1 MEKRAKTGTLRRGPG
16 LRADEAAKYLGVKLD
31 TLAKWRQLGKGPP
44 FSDAL
49 GRDPRY
55 HADDLDAFLW
65 GDGVAV
71 NSADAWARRQKR
83 RG

>member
-1 MEKRAKTGTLRRGPG
+1 MNVP
-16 LRADEAAKYLGVKLD
+16 EAAQYIGVKPE
-31 TLAKWRQLGKGPP
+31 TLAKWRQKGKGPP

-55 HADDLDAFLW
+55 HVDDLDTFLW

-71 NSADAWARRQKR
+71 NSAEAQARRQKR
-83 RG
+83 KNSQKTGRA